1 MDAKHLKLHAFVIVI
16 AAMGQGAVPGFAA
29 TPDEFKA
36 ACMAVGEVPEASCT
50 CQADLTKDLKPVES
64 DAVVAG
70 MSGKRQDYIAAINK
84 MSADEAKAFREK
96 MDALSF
102 KAQSTCNAP
111 K

>member
-1 MDAKHLKLHAFVIVI
+1 
-16 AAMGQGAVPGFAA
+16 
-29 TPDEFKA
+29 
-36 ACMAVGEVPEASCT
+36 MAVGEVSEASCT
-50 CQADLTKDLKPVES
+50 CQADLTKDLKPAES

-84 MSADEAKAFREK
+84 MNPDEAKAFREK

-102 KAQSTCNAP
+102 KAQSTCNQT

>member
-1 MDAKHLKLHAFVIVI
+1 MDARQLKLYAFSI
-16 AAMGQGAVPGFAA
+16 ALALAGALPSFAA
-29 TPDEFKA
+29 TTDEFKA
-36 ACMAVGEVPEASCT
+36 ACMAVGEVTEASCA
-50 CQADLTKDLKPVES
+50 CQADLTKDLKPAES

-84 MSADEAKAFREK
+84 MNPDEAKAFREK

-102 KAQSTCNAP
+102 KAQSTCNQP

>member
-1 MDAKHLKLHAFVIVI
+1 MLATLN
-16 AAMGQGAVPGFAA
+16 AASGLAA
-29 TPDEFKA
+29 STDDFKA
-36 ACMAVGEVPEASCT
+36 ACMAVGEVSESSCT
-50 CQADLTKDLKPVES
+50 CQADLTKDLKPAES

-84 MSADEAKAFREK
+84 MNPDETKAFREK

-102 KAQSTCNAP
+102 KAQSTCNQP

>member
-1 MDAKHLKLHAFVIVI
+1 MDAKLLKLFNFLVLLLCAT
-16 AAMGQGAVPGFAA
+16 AGQLHAA
-29 TPDEFKA
+29 TTDDFKA
-36 ACMAVGEVPEASCT
+36 ACMAVGEVSEASCT
-50 CQADLTKDLKPVES
+50 CQADLTKDLKPAES

-84 MSADEAKAFREK
+84 MNPDEAKTFREK

-102 KAQSTCNAP
+102 KAQSACNQS

>member
-1 MDAKHLKLHAFVIVI
+1 MMG
-16 AAMGQGAVPGFAA
+16 AAPVFAA
-29 TPDEFKA
+29 STDEFKA
-36 ACMAVGEVPEASCT
+36 ACMAVGEVSEASCT
-50 CQADLTKDLKPVES
+50 CQADLTKDLKPAES

-84 MSADEAKAFREK
+84 MNPDEAKAFREK

-102 KAQSTCNAP
+102 KAQSTCNQP